1 MVGPRPEDRDRV
13 TGLPPALGAAA
24 LSWSITATTL
34 AGTSAA
40 LAGRWARTIT
50 VALLLI
56 AALLPTTVT
65 RAVSRSLA

>member
-1 MVGPRPEDRDRV
+1 
-13 TGLPPALGAAA
+13 

-65 RAVSRSLA
+65 GAVSRSLA